1 MSKKR
6 LLAFAACLALAAGG
20 VGYLVYHYASLAMQ
34 QQRYEALQAAV
45 SVSSAPA
52 PASVPASSAAPA
64 EIPIDFAAAQQQNPD
79 IYAWLQIPGTAV
91 DYPIL
96 RRADD
101 DNYYL
106 DHNLDGSAGYPGCLY
121 TQSCDAADFSDFNTV
136 VYGHNMKNGTMFGG
150 LKQYRDGDYLAAH
163 RQIIVYTPTEKR
175 VYTIFAAVV
184 YSDAYL
190 PARYDDTSAGD
201 RQAFLDS
208 LRDTHSLNSRVLDDP
223 AVTADSRI
231 LTLSTCIGGQP
242 NNRYLIEAV
251 YTGET

>member
-1 MSKKR
+1 LQPALR
-6 LLAFAACLALAAGG
+6 WRPAASAIWSTTTRRWRCSSSATRRCRRRFPYPA
-20 VGYLVYHYASLAMQ
+20 HP
-34 QQRYEALQAAV
+34 RR
-45 SVSSAPA
+45 SAPA
-52 PASVPASSAAPA
+52 SAPASSAAPA

-79 IYAWLQIPGTAV
+79 IYAWLRIPGTAV

-190 PARYDDTSAGD
+190 PARYDDT
-201 RQAFLDS
+201 
-208 LRDTHSLNSRVLDDP
+208 LRPGTGRRFSIRC
-223 AVTADSRI
+223 ATRTA
-231 LTLSTCIGGQP
+231 
-242 NNRYLIEAV
+242 
-251 YTGET
+251 